1 MRPVK
6 YNVCQ
11 KLESFNQEAKIGLEM
26 LAKAGM
32 KKINFSG
39 GEPFIIK
46 SVSAPLS
53 LTSTGDNVVLQ
64 GREVPGGDGEALQG
78 AA

>member
-1 MRPVK
+1 MKPVK
-6 YNVCQ
+6 YYICQ

-39 GEPFIIK
+39 GEPFIIM
-46 SVSAPLS
+46 SVS
-53 LTSTGDNVVLQ
+53 V
-64 GREVPGGDGEALQG
+64 
-78 AA
+78 